1 MKTHNAQHPNTNL
14 TTGAR
19 AARLVVGT
27 ALIAAVM
34 SAHGALGLLAVLP
47 LIAIYPIFTGA
58 IGWDPVRELCR
69 NERISDYLLHLPRA
83 VRIASGAIGILMLGS
98 VFMVSGAPG
107 WLILLPLMAV
117 YPVFLAVIGEE
128 PITAIYNIDT
138 SLYSANP
145 VANSTTVV
153 ESNTVA
159 QAKPVEI
166 TTQVEDHHS
175 LAA

>member
-1 MKTHNAQHPNTNL
+1 MNTKITQNPNINL
-14 TTGAR
+14 TASSR

-27 ALIAAVM
+27 SLIAVVM

-58 IGWDPVRELCR
+58 IGFDPLREICR
-69 NERISDYLLHLPRA
+69 GQRVSDCLLHLPRA
-83 VRIASGAIGILMLGS
+83 ARIASGAIGILMLGS

-117 YPVFLAVIGEE
+117 YPVFLAVFGEE
-128 PITAIYNIDT
+128 PVTALYNIDT
-138 SLYSANP
+138 SIYSTKT
-145 VANSTTVV
+145 VVTSTTSV
-153 ESNTVA
+153 ESNTA
-159 QAKPVEI
+159 EQAKPVEI
-166 TTQVEDHHS
+166 TTQVKDHHP